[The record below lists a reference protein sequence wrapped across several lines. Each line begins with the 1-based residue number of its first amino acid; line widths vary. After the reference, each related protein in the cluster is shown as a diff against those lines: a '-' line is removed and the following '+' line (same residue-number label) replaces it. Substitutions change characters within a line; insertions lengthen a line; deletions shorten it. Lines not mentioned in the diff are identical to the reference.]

1 MSDILKNIELRSEE
15 IEEILTKVPDGFI
28 RYGNVLL
35 FALII
40 MLMLL
45 SWFIKYPDIIQSKAI
60 ITTSI
65 PAQKEFSKITAKI
78 DTIMVQDKQSVLA
91 NQPLVILENSADF
104 QCVSFLKSLLDT
116 LDIQINNTQ
125 FIITNSRNWVLGDVE
140 SSFGVFETNY
150 IQFHL
155 FKDLQPFSHIE
166 VANKNSILEL
176 GNQLNELKTQQI
188 IHEAELDLKMS
199 KLNRSKLLFEKGVIS
214 TSEYE
219 QEQMEYNL
227 AQRTFKSS
235 YITESQLNASLNNA
249 KNISRGT
256 VIDKTKEE
264 ITLYKE
270 TLQSLQN
277 LKKSIKDWELKYVL
291 QSEINGSVSF
301 LDFWAKHQTVNQGD
315 LVFTVIPNENSE
327 YIAKLTTPIQNSG
340 KIKIGQKVNITLSN
354 YPDAEFGRLIGIV
367 QGVSSMPN
375 EDGFYIVNVSLPKKL
390 ITTYNEELVF
400 KQEMSGNAE
409 IITEDLRL
417 IQKIFYHFKDV
428 FSR

>member
-1 MSDILKNIELRSEE
+1 MSDVLKNIELRSEE

-35 FALII
+35 FILII

-60 ITTSI
+60 ITTTI
-65 PAQKEFSKITAKI
+65 PAQKEFSKVTAKI
-78 DTIMVQDKQSVLA
+78 DTILVRDKQNVLA
-91 NQPLVILENSADF
+91 NQPLAILENSADF
-104 QCVSFLKSLLDT
+104 QSVLFLKSILDT
-116 LDIQINNTQ
+116 FDIQTNNTQ
-125 FIITNSRNWVLGDVE
+125 FILTNSQHWVLGDVE
-140 SSFGVFETNY
+140 SSFSFFETNY
-150 IQFHL
+150 IQYHL
-155 FKDLQPFSHIE
+155 HKELQPFSNIE

-176 GNQLNELKTQQI
+176 GNQLDELKAQRL
-188 IHEAELDLKMS
+188 IHEAELDLKKS
-199 KLNRSKLLFEKGVIS
+199 KLNRSHLLFDKGVIS
-214 TSEYE
+214 ASEYE

-227 AQRTFKSS
+227 AERTFKNSNIS
-235 YITESQLNASLNNA
+235 ESQINASINNA
-249 KNISRGT
+249 KNISRVT

-264 ITLYKE
+264 IILYKE

-291 QSEINGSVSF
+291 QSEINGSVTF

-315 LVFTVIPNENSE
+315 LVFTIIPIEDSE
-327 YIAKLTTPIQNSG
+327 YIAKLETPIRNSG

-354 YPDAEFGRLIGIV
+354 YPDAEFGRLIGKV
-367 QGVSSMPN
+367 QGISSMPN
-375 EDGFYIVNVSLPKKL
+375 ENGFYIVNVSLPKKL
-390 ITTYNEELVF
+390 ITTYNEKLVF

-417 IQKIFYHFKDV
+417 IQKIFYQFRDM